1 MDNMKNDSD
10 HITMP
15 CSQAVAD
22 MLVVDNPQLAKLG
35 MDGFDIYDY
44 FVCDLD

>member
-10 HITMP
+10 YITMP